1 MVNVKHPQASLR
13 SFLASYHSI
22 VWDGSTK
29 PCLYAGSSQGGSI
42 TNVEPNDSV
51 IEGNYP
57 EYEVDELFGSSFK
70 YNRLTTNEACPTS
83 SRS

>member
-22 VWDGSTK
+22 VWDGSAK
-29 PCLYAGSSQGGSI
+29 PSLYAGSSQGGSI

-51 IEGNYP
+51 IEGSYF
-57 EYEVDELFGSSFK
+57 EYEVDDLFVSYF
-70 YNRLTTNEACPTS
+70 NFN
-83 SRS
+83 